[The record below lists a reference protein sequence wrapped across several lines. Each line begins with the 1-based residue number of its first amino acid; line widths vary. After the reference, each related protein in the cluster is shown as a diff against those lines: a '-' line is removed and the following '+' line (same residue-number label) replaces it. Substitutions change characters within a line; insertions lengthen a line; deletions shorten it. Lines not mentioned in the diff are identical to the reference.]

1 MFVRTMSKVKMTISL
16 NQGLAEYLRSTP
28 SISSTI
34 AEAVEVYRIREMEAR
49 LEQAYRE
56 DAVEAEDLNK
66 EWESADAEPEP

>member
-1 MFVRTMSKVKMTISL
+1 MSKVKMTISL

-34 AEAVEVYRIREMEAR
+34 AEAVEVYRTREMEAR

-56 DAVEAEDLNK
+56 DAAEAEHLNK
-66 EWESADAEPEP
+66 AWESADAEPEP